1 MSDSNDGWE
10 AAPQGAV
17 SLPTK
22 MLMNDAVL
30 QANHPNW
37 PTGGTSAQIG
47 IESNYNPNAV
57 GPETKAGTAKGMVQA
72 TDSTKAAVEQQIGRK
87 LDFANVNDQLLFHR
101 YLMNQN
107 LDRTNGDPN
116 AALSLYNS
124 GRATPDNP
132 ETKNYVSKFDQR
144 TADGKVDS
152 PAADDSGWESAPT
165 KAATPSTDGWET
177 APSKQPDAAAQRGN
191 AAIAAMAPNTNA
203 IGNAVTGIGETAA
216 QMGSGMFGQAAGAL
230 HGAADLLT
238 GSSYDQAHADLAK
251 ERDAVTYNPRTQA
264 GQDISKNV
272 GEMFDKYLTNPLEQ
286 GGQFVGEAA
295 GLSPET
301 AKQGAEIGTSL
312 FENLGLPMLG
322 GAFHGVAR
330 GAGDLRATPEVTGQ
344 LDALNAANA
353 PAAAGPV
360 GEPPLSPGMVR
371 MYHGG
376 LDLPGVTSRWVTPD
390 RTYAEGYAGKSGDNG
405 RVFYKDLPE
414 DDPRLQKSFD
424 DSGTSMKAPYMPFEL
439 RDMDAASMDV
449 LNPNKDMSP
458 NAGPQRGAFA
468 VDSAGNVDT
477 GVAPSMDQQYQAA
490 TLAKQRA
497 LDEENPNS
505 GPQIPGDMRPNE
517 GPQIEPD
524 LLANRIEQMHAMMP
538 EQLDIFGTDMDYEG
552 GEGRVGD
559 YSTKAEG
566 NQVVNDLPRSLSSD
580 EFTSVMQDLNEKDG
594 TRFRTPDPADPAY
607 GQYMDA
613 SYSKYLD
620 MVRDDQGG
628 LFDRPSIAENF
639 AKAASDEA
647 LSRRV
652 NDHPTVKA
660 NQAKVDQLMA
670 QDQSVPGV
678 ARATAAAQDVLQ
690 KSQDNISKFYQKTA
704 DAATPF
710 YAKDGTVHM
719 YTFGYLPEMMKSLGA
734 LLKGI
739 HGVVFKTLDRMIPS
753 FKNLDSFGKIAGQG
767 IKDFVNSQANKEWA
781 QKVNEQPRK
790 VLNGVDALRAG
801 LSDVM
806 PDAPDLPP
814 EQLKAQ
820 MQSVPDLS
828 GGKLAN
834 FMRANFMQPQ
844 EMQAFTH
851 HPLVKYA
858 VNTVDSAMRASGA
871 FVRQQLMGKN
881 GLRSKVMA
889 MSEDELTAIW
899 AHMQLNE
906 GAREFSAAE
915 LKHAG
920 FSDKQIDFYQFRKDL
935 KAKELQSLNEGR
947 AVSNLAPVDARIA
960 QISGHFLGDFKTLIK
975 DADGNVKAVIT
986 HNLRGAVKTIT
997 KRVLE
1002 QLGEGHEAG
1011 PIEMRKL
1018 SEGNSTD
1025 RYTGYM
1031 NILNDFSKR
1040 DAVTDAVVQAYKDY
1054 QTNDAQTAMRYRAAF
1069 KSKEG
1074 VIGAEGR
1081 KSWESAKANAKA
1093 GIQTELKGMEA
1104 INTWSNMAK
1113 ALDKISDFT
1122 KDPEIGAP
1130 NAKGL
1135 VSQYLDN
1142 VQRRNQGKATEFV
1155 NSLVNGFSEQ
1165 FGVGPTVLKHL
1176 SATTKTG
1183 LLTMFIGL
1191 GKLSHSFVTLL
1202 QPLQGIPVVNSLMKA
1217 RGAELGITQLTAAL
1231 KSVGSQTHILEA
1243 LSKGGKTTDPFV
1255 SKALAFAKDN
1265 DTFNTSEFQFGHLTD
1280 IGTSAASEFKRKFG
1294 KIAGF
1299 NVTGMESATR
1309 AFTYMYYAHMFK
1321 DMGVPESDI
1330 FPTAHNAMKKV
1341 MVDYSSHE
1349 KPGIFN
1355 KLGFLGDLTAMLTR
1369 YKSNQ
1374 LGQFA
1379 EATKYLGQGKLGP
1392 MTTIMATSIA
1402 AAGIRGIMA
1411 YTLAN
1416 KLVQAT
1422 TTWAAQNNLMD
1433 KPTSIDELLLHALH
1447 GKNENLA
1454 NALKFGLPSGLGL
1467 NMTGSLSHAD
1477 DIPNDPLGAL
1487 IPQGEPLGNVGK
1499 SLYDFARDPNK
1510 ATRNTA
1516 IYDMAPNSMKGIL
1529 ENKMFTDANGKYSNP
1544 HNYELQQKRSP
1555 ADQTKRTFGFRPLNE
1570 ANDALTTHV
1579 NQDQRNAEGQVKQD
1593 IVQRVLRDVDS
1604 SNMKVT
1610 PQLQQDLQKKY
1621 IPKYVANEGDPR
1633 DIAKAIQDHVGMGQ
1647 ALTTAQRAQGIPRG
1661 NTLQAIFNYDRYGNL
1676 K

>member
-22 MLMNDAVL
+22 MLMNDAAL

-124 GRATPDNP
+124 GRATPDNT

-607 GQYMDA
+607 GQYMDV

-801 LSDVM
+801 LKDYL

-820 MQSVPDLS
+820 MQSVPDIS
-828 GGKLAN
+828 GGKIREA
-834 FMRANFMQPQ
+834 MRNNTLTGQQ
-844 EMQAFTH
+844 LQAFTH
-851 HPLVKYA
+851 HPLIKYA
-858 VNTVDSAMRASGA
+858 VNTVDSAMRSAQA
-871 FVRQQLMGKN
+871 FVRQQLTGKD
-881 GLRSKVMA
+881 GLRAKVQA
-889 MSEDELTAIW
+889 MTPDEMTGIW
-899 AHMQLNE
+899 AHMQMNE
-906 GAREFSAAE
+906 GVREFSAAE

-920 FSDKQIDFYQFRKDL
+920 FSDKQIDFYQKRL
-935 KAKELQSLNEGR
+935 ELNKEKLNALNEGR
-947 AVSNLAPVDARIA
+947 AQAGLKPVDARIA
-960 QISGHFLGDFKTLIK
+960 HIAGHFLGDFKRVIR
-975 DADGNVKAVIT
+975 DGEGTVKAVIA
-986 HNLRGAVKTIT
+986 HNSRAAVNIIT
-997 KRVLE
+997 KRVME

-1018 SEGNSTD
+1018 TEDNATD

-1031 NILNDFSKR
+1031 NVLNDMA
-1040 DAVTDAVVQAYKDY
+1040 DHNQAVSAVVQAYKDY
-1054 QTNDAQTAMRYRAAF
+1054 MSNDAQTAMRYRAAF

-1081 KSWESAKANAKA
+1081 KSWESAKTNAQE
-1093 GIQTELKGMEA
+1093 GIKNELKALESM
-1104 INTWSNMAK
+1104 NTWSEMQK
-1113 ALDKISDFT
+1113 ALAKIKEFQT
-1122 KDPEIGAP
+1122 DPEINAP
-1130 NAKGL
+1130 NAKGA
-1135 VSQYLDN
+1135 VQAYLDN
-1142 VQRRNQGKATEFV
+1142 VQRRNQGMAASFA
-1155 NSLVNGFSEQ
+1155 NSVVNGVAEIT
-1165 FGVGPTVLKHL
+1165 GLGPTALRHM

-1191 GKLSHSFVTLL
+1191 GKLSHSFVTLI

-1217 RGAELGITQLTAAL
+1217 EGTRLGLTQVTAAL
-1231 KSVGSQTHILEA
+1231 KSMGSQAKLLAA
-1243 LSKGGKTTDPFV
+1243 LGKGGDVADPFV
-1255 SKALAFAKDN
+1255 RKAMEFAKDN
-1265 DTFNTSEFQFGHLTD
+1265 DTLNTSQFQFGNLTD
-1280 IGTSAASEFKRKFG
+1280 INRSRAMSNIHKAAE
-1294 KIAGF
+1294 F
-1299 NVTGMESATR
+1299 NVTGMETATR
-1309 AFTYMYYAHMFK
+1309 AFTYMYYSHMLK
-1321 DMGVPESDI
+1321 DLGLPEKEI
-1330 FPTAHNAMKKV
+1330 FPAAHNAMKDV
-1341 MVDYSSHE
+1341 MVDYNSWE
-1349 KPGIFN
+1349 RPGVFG

-1369 YKSNQ
+1369 YKFNQ
-1374 LGQFA
+1374 IDQFA
-1379 EATKYLGQGKLGP
+1379 RASKYAASGQLGP
-1392 MTTIMATSIA
+1392 MTSIMATSIA
-1402 AAGIRGIMA
+1402 AAGVRGIMA

-1447 GKNENLA
+1447 GKNENLS

-1487 IPQGEPLGNVGK
+1487 VPQSGPLGEMGK
-1499 SLYDFARDPNK
+1499 SIYDFARDPNK
-1510 ATRNTA
+1510 ATGKTA
-1516 IYDMAPNSMKGIL
+1516 LYDMAPNSMKGVL

-1544 HNYELQQKRSP
+1544 HNYELQHNRTP